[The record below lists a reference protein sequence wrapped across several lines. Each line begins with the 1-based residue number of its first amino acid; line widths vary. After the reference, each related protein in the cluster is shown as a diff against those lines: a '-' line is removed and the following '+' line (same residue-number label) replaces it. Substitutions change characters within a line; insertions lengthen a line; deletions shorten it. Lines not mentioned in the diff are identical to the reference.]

1 MCGGYIKIKYNKTTT
16 SIEIVGFESV
26 FIKAHKT
33 GSDGYNPQY
42 PTIWRNTNL
51 ILDWKHLNTLSKFI
65 KCVDS
70 YDYSWEY
77 DGWYA
82 KFLIRLN
89 SYFIRDDISK
99 FKKQLL
105 ELDEIFQQTAQYAEQ
120 KYRQFKNFD
129 SELQNFSDGW
139 EPDFKLSD
147 AEFNKIIKTLF

>member
-16 SIEIVGFESV
+16 SIEIVGFDSV

-33 GSDGYNPQY
+33 DSDGYKPQY
-42 PTIWRNTNL
+42 PTIWRNANSG
-51 ILDWKHLNTLSKFI
+51 DWKNLGTLSKFI
-65 KCVDS
+65 KCVDF

-77 DGWYA
+77 DTWYA

-89 SYFIRDDISK
+89 SYFIRDNISK

-129 SELQNFSDGW
+129 SELQNFSDDR
-139 EPDFKLSD
+139 EPDFKLSE